1 MPSPRARPRSAN
13 EALNARLSFER
24 VDVTLPARPEPQGTI
39 HPVSQVLDEITA
51 IFADLGFAIADG
63 PDVEY
68 DDYNFTKLNI
78 PPDHPARQM
87 HDTFY
92 LARQDDGSR
101 HVLRTHTSPVQ
112 VRTMLTQKPPIRV
125 IAPGRTYRCD
135 SDATHTPMFHQLE
148 ALVIDEDTNLG
159 HLKWVV
165 EQFCSAFFEV
175 EKVSLRA
182 RPSFFPFT
190 EPSVE
195 WDINCDR
202 SGGTIKFGA
211 GNDWLELGGSG
222 MVHPQRARNVRHRSR
237 ALSGLRVRLRPRSH
251 GDAEIRRAGFAAV
264 LRIRSALAEAF
275 RLRGAR
281 PSDAGRR
288 AQPMKFTLS
297 WLKDHLET
305 DADAKTVAETMTRIG
320 LEVEAVEDKGA
331 GLKDFIVAHVVSAE
345 KHPNAD
351 KLKLCMVD
359 TGDDIVQVVCG
370 APNAHTG
377 MKAVFARP
385 GIVIPVSGEALEDLD
400 HPRRR
405 IARHAVFA
413 ARASAVGRA

>member
-1 MPSPRARPRSAN
+1 MSDINSLERQILDAAAAASDEAALEAVRVGALGKKGSVSELLKTLGGMSPDERREKGPLLNTLRDRVTEAIAQRKTALAN
-13 EALNARLSFER
+13 EALNARLSSER
-24 VDVTLPARPEPQGTI
+24 VDVTLPVRPETQGTI
-39 HPVSQVLDEITA
+39 HPVAQVLDEITA

-92 LARQDDGSR
+92 LARQEDGSQ

-112 VRTMLTQKPPIRV
+112 VRTMLSQKPPIRV
-125 IAPGRTYRCD
+125 VAPGRTYRCD

-148 ALVIDEDTNLG
+148 ALVIDEDTNFG

-202 SGGTIKFGA
+202 SGGGIKFGV

-222 MVHPQRARNVRHRSR
+222 MVHPRVLEMCGIDSERYQGFAFGF
-237 ALSGLRVRLRPRSH
+237 GLDRMAMLKYGAPDLRPFFES
-251 GDAEIRRAGFAAV
+251 DIRWLRHFGFAA
-264 LRIRSALAEAF
+264 LDL
-275 RLRGAR
+275 
-281 PSDAGRR
+281 P
-288 AQPMKFTLS
+288 TL
-297 WLKDHLET
+297 DG
-305 DADAKTVAETMTRIG
+305 G
-320 LEVEAVEDKGA
+320 L
-331 GLKDFIVAHVVSAE
+331 S
-345 KHPNAD
+345 
-351 KLKLCMVD
+351 
-359 TGDDIVQVVCG
+359 
-370 APNAHTG
+370 
-377 MKAVFARP
+377 R
-385 GIVIPVSGEALEDLD
+385 
-400 HPRRR
+400 
-405 IARHAVFA
+405 
-413 ARASAVGRA
+413 